1 MNRRMLINGMVL
13 ASLLTPPI
21 FVGCDRTVY
30 EEKEVKTNSDGTKT
44 TEEKKVTENSDGSS
58 RTTTEKK
65 EVDR

>member
-1 MNRRMLINGMVL
+1 MLINGTLL

-30 EEKEVKTNSDGTKT
+30 EEREVKTKDDGTKV
-44 TEEKKVTENSDGSS
+44 TEEKKVTESQDGSS